1 MAAEVVLYDA
11 AGVPIQETA
20 RPPERIAEV
29 GRTRDSWALREIRD
43 IDAETLGR
51 LARPDAPMAEQGAL
65 VQKILRDAHFL
76 SVNRI
81 LINDAASLDWEC
93 QPAVKGKSWKS
104 ASAGEKKLAEQDAE
118 FVSDVFYGIE
128 EWDELLTHLLHGET
142 FLTLAE
148 IQWDDDYLPAGF
160 ELIDWRRETWNAQA
174 NQVRLLTARD
184 PYRGEELTPNG
195 FIVYRS
201 RFSPGSAREAGLWRA
216 LVLQFLIKH
225 YSVTDWLIFAE
236 KFGKPTLV
244 ALYADEKH
252 RPSVVE
258 TMKALSSDFAG
269 VFPVGTEIDIKEAQ
283 RYGTINV
290 FSGLQELA
298 DSQVTKLYL
307 GHTLIADSQPGA
319 GTLAGEGARKT
330 NLKILRAVARRL
342 GSVMRF
348 YLARPLLGFHRGW
361 DRAASP
367 PNVVFKW
374 KPDDDSNELARTFVS
389 WNEAL
394 EPSGMAIDPEHIRE
408 QANVPKLVPRKVA
421 AVTPPAPPPD
431 KKEKKDAARLALGEA
446 ATRIPALADPASLER
461 VTKALIAK
469 AAAGLTDQILAR
481 IDAAPTIEAAL
492 DAVLEGWDEG
502 AAEHEA
508 LGNVMTN
515 AIEIAE
521 LTGRGDVRG

>member
-1 MAAEVVLYDA
+1 MPAAVTLYDA
-11 AGVPIQETA
+11 AGVPIQETP

-51 LARPDAPMAEQGAL
+51 LARPDAPMPEQGAL

-81 LINDAASLDWEC
+81 LINDVASLDWEC
-93 QPAVKGKSWKS
+93 QPAVRGKTWKS
-104 ASAGEKKLAEQDAE
+104 ASAPEKKAAEQDAE

-148 IQWDDDYLPAGF
+148 IQWDENYLPTGF
-160 ELIDWRRETWNAQA
+160 EFVDWRRETWNAQT
-174 NQVRLLTARD
+174 NQVRLLTQRS
-184 PYRGEELTPNG
+184 PYQGEELTPNG

-216 LVLQFLIKH
+216 LVLQFLVKH

-236 KFGKPTLV
+236 KFGKPIPV
-244 ALYADEKH
+244 AFYDDEKH

-258 TMKALSSDFAG
+258 TMKALSADFAG
-269 VFPVGTEIDIKEAQ
+269 VFPAGTQVDIKEPQ

-307 GHTLIADSQPGA
+307 GHTLIADSEPGA

-342 GSVMRF
+342 GSVLRF

-367 PNVVFKW
+367 PQIAFKW
-374 KPDDDSNELARTFVS
+374 KPDEDGEKQARTFVA
-389 WNEAL
+389 WNDAL
-394 EPSGMAIDPEHIRE
+394 EPSGMAVDPEHIRE
-408 QANVPKLVPRKVA
+408 QANVPKLVARKSAPA
-421 AVTPPAPPPD
+421 APAPPDNAPPD
-431 KKEKKDAARLALGEA
+431 KKDAARVAFAEA
-446 ATRIPALADPASLER
+446 AARIPALADPANLER
-461 VTKALIAK
+461 VTRALIAK
-469 AAAGLTDQILAR
+469 AAAGMTDQILAR
-481 IDAAPTIEAAL
+481 IEEAPSLEAAL

-502 AAEHEA
+502 EAGREA

-521 LTGRGDVRG
+521 LAGRGDARG